1 MSATELHWRKSTA
14 CTSGECVEV
23 AYLGDRVI
31 VRNSGMPWI
40 FLYSC
45 RPAWQAFI
53 AAVGAP
59 SHGARNRVSTNMPES
74 AE

>member
-1 MSATELHWRKSTA
+1 VSEIDLRWRKRTA

-31 VRNSGMPWI
+31 VRNSGTPWVC
-40 FLYSC
+40 LYSY

-53 AAVGAP
+53 AAVAVPRHNGA
-59 SHGARNRVSTNMPES
+59 
-74 AE
+74 AENAHPPA